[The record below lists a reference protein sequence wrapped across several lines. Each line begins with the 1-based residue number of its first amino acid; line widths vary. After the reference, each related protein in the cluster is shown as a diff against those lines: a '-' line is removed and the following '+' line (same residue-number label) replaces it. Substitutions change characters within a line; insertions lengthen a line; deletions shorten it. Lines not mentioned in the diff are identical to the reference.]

1 MVLNFV
7 NELSKMAFDPLQI
20 FKNKDKNWVFFQGFF
35 SFLKNIAMPNF
46 CCNCQLVSRFS
57 GFLEPEMQVLPSWL
71 TLRLC
76 LALPSFFPSRWNHFG
91 KTLRKLPTNCLA
103 SSSRAAKTQ
112 YTWRRARWCFSLED
126 AWNGRDSLRSTSM
139 TFFSPLLRGITEF
152 IEKANDSIIFLLRGT
167 FFRVGPKPI
176 IVEKQKKRLDV
187 VKYNVAWK
195 SEQLHNKK

>member
-7 NELSKMAFDPLQI
+7 NELSKMAFDPL
-20 FKNKDKNWVFFQGFF
+20 KNSKIESFSYYFSRFF
-35 SFLKNIAMPNF
+35 SFYCDAKFL
-46 CCNCQLVSRFS
+46 LVSRFS

-187 VKYNVAWK
+187 VNYNVIWK
-195 SEQLHNKK
+195 CEQVHKWL